1 MLATITR
8 QDAIALIDAL
18 PSETLPEL
26 VQFAEFLRFKTSSR
40 VAVTT
45 DVEEQKL
52 LKIIQRRLAPE
63 QQQRLDQLRQ
73 KHELGELTPTEHA
86 ELLQFVAQVESA
98 DAERAQALIALA
110 RLRDKPVAMILHE
123 CSPEYVV
130 NAA

>member
-1 MLATITR
+1 MKRKMSHLSGR
-8 QDAIALIDAL
+8 DASAAGKSD
-18 PSETLPEL
+18 
-26 VQFAEFLRFKTSSR
+26 
-40 VAVTT
+40 
-45 DVEEQKL
+45 
-52 LKIIQRRLAPE
+52 
-63 QQQRLDQLRQ
+63 
-73 KHELGELTPTEHA
+73 GELTPAEHA